1 MSSSRDLADFTG
13 RLTATT
19 VDGRNLSTDG
29 TALDTAVTL
38 LSTGAVTINGS
49 PVSLGGSVTIA
60 TGNTNPTITS
70 ILPTAVTDNVATDV
84 VITGT
89 DFGVTGIPNV
99 EIINSNGAIS
109 YPNTIARDSDT
120 QLTINVTI
128 AVAATYFLRVELEN
142 GAAVRSSTAI
152 LNASAA
158 PVIST
163 GAGSLGS
170 FEKGAVISVTIA
182 GTGDPVLAWSIV
194 GTLPTGLSLNT
205 ATGEISGTESSG
217 IVVDTIYSSLV
228 TTLTDGDAQTDTK
241 TFSITITIPSSG
253 LTGGGRFN

>member
-1 MSSSRDLADFTG
+1 MTKSRDLADFTT
-13 RLTATT
+13 RLTSTT
-19 VDGRNLSTDG
+19 VDGRNIAVDG
-29 TALDTAVTL
+29 VALDTAIAL

-70 ILPTAVTDNVATDV
+70 ILPTAVVDNVATDV

-109 YPNTIARDSDT
+109 YPNTIVRDSDT

-142 GAAVRSSTAI
+142 GAAVRSTTAI

-158 PVIST
+158 PIIST
-163 GAGSLGS
+163 VAGSLGS
-170 FEKGAVISVTIA
+170 FPAASVISISLA

-217 IVVDTIYSSLV
+217 IIVDTTYASLV
-228 TTLTDGDAQTDTK
+228 TTLTDGDLQTDTK
-241 TFSITITIPSSG
+241 TFSITITFTSDA
-253 LTGGGRFN
+253 TGGGQFN